1 MKLSTL
7 IMVALLCLLGAFT
20 VIYQNQLWSY
30 FSTLY
35 CLTRYESVGCT

>member
-1 MKLSTL
+1 MKFSGH
-7 IMVALLCLLGAFT
+7 IMVVLLCLLAIYI
-20 VIYQNQLWSY
+20 VIYHDQLWSY